1 MNFADKL
8 KKLRKMNSMT
18 QEEVAQRLGLSR
30 STIAGYESG
39 IKGRQ
44 PSREGLAA
52 FAKLYGVTLDYLV
65 NDEII
70 NIDISPCSSLSKDEE
85 RLLNDYR
92 NLSLAARELVRE
104 QICTL
109 EKYNIK
115 YKEQQLP

>member
-1 MNFADKL
+1 M
-8 KKLRKMNSMT
+8 R
-18 QEEVAQRLGLSR
+18 
-30 STIAGYESG
+30 AGSKAVSHPG
-39 IKGRQ
+39 K
-44 PSREGLAA
+44 GLAA